1 MKLRVVGLL
10 QLVAVLAALGAGCS
24 RPSEDTSCPAMERA
38 LDAAATEGVL
48 EPLPLSAEG
57 GGYRIVLE
65 GRDVERG
72 CDVSYRFRVS
82 GISAADFEAGQFD
95 RLICGPEPSGSKG
108 FSMDDGELL
117 MDAQVSQWQ
126 PTGEMTVRA
135 GPSCR
140 GVVLT
145 FTHVGRIAQP

>member
-1 MKLRVVGLL
+1 ML
-10 QLVAVLAALGAGCS
+10 QLVAIAAALTTACAS
-24 RPSEDTSCPAMERA
+24 RSEDTSCPAMERA
-38 LDAAATEGVL
+38 IDEASRNGLL

-65 GRDVERG
+65 GRHVERD

-82 GISAADFEAGQFD
+82 GVGAAEYEAGQFD
-95 RLICGPEPSGSKG
+95 RFFCGPAPSKTKS

-126 PTGEMTVRA
+126 PTGEMTVRV

-140 GVVLT
+140 SVTLT